1 MGSVHWA
8 SASRPAEGGD
18 GGGGALSV
26 ELAPGQ
32 LAHGSPER
40 SSSRAPGS
48 ALRPVNRAQQRGG
61 TSVGLVLLYWNYR
74 KGLCSPHK

>member
-1 MGSVHWA
+1 M
-8 SASRPAEGGD
+8 
-18 GGGGALSV
+18 

-48 ALRPVNRAQQRGG
+48 DLRPMNRAQRRGG
-61 TSVGLVLLYWNYR
+61 TSVDLVLLYVNYR
-74 KGLCSPHK
+74 KGLCSPRK